1 MEISLKKIIFVQ
13 DISNAKLM
21 EFKKLIDRGAELER
35 MNEALH
41 REDTQF
47 IVIYGRRRIG
57 KSELIKRI
65 VKARHKAIY
74 FLSDTS
80 SETVQR
86 VAFSKVAA
94 SVIDGFDKVIYP
106 DWETLFR
113 SFNNQ
118 LSERML
124 VCLDEFPYLVKSCDV
139 LPSIIQKLLNEKIL
153 KFDLV
158 LCGSS
163 QQLMHGYVL
172 NRQSPLYGLANE
184 IMKMQPIP
192 AQYMSMAM
200 ECDAVQAVEEYAI
213 WGGVPRY
220 WELRRDYPDKETAI
234 RKVLLDPQGPLIEE
248 PQRLLRDDMRDTVQ
262 ASTLLTIIGNGANK
276 LSEIANRAGKDSS
289 TISEPLSKLREL
301 GYVSREVPF
310 DESPKKSKKGIY
322 HINDSLLRFH
332 YQFIVPYRSILELGR
347 MDIVMQVVLSQLPQ
361 FIGQCWELLCREYV
375 SGNIIDGIAYNVASR
390 WWGKIFPPE
399 NKDGKMVELDVVA
412 ESIDK
417 KHILVGEC
425 KWTHDED
432 ADRLMNVLEQKAKY
446 LPFIKKGQEIHLVL
460 FLKESPTHCAKDMR
474 VFLPSDVMKV

>member
-1 MEISLKKIIFVQ
+1 
-13 DISNAKLM
+13 M
-21 EFKKLIDRGAELER
+21 EFKKLIDREAELER
-35 MNEALH
+35 INEALH

-86 VAFSKVAA
+86 AAFSKVVA

-124 VCLDEFPYLVKSCDV
+124 VCLDEFPYLVKSCDA

-153 KFDLV
+153 KFDLI

-184 IMKMQPIP
+184 IIKMQPIP

-276 LSEIANRAGKDSS
+276 LSEIATRAGKDSS
-289 TISEPLSKLREL
+289 TISEPLSKLRDL
-301 GYVSREVPF
+301 GYVNREVPF
-310 DESPKKSKKGIY
+310 GESPKKSKKGLY

-332 YQFIVPYRSILELGR
+332 YQFIVPYRSVLELGR
-347 MDIVMQVVLSQLPQ
+347 IDVVLQVIRAQLPQ
-361 FIGQCWELLCREYV
+361 FIGQCWELLCRQYV
-375 SGNIIDGIAYNVASR
+375 SGNIIDGVAYNVASR

-399 NKDGKMVELDVVA
+399 DKDGKMVELDVVA

-417 KHILVGEC
+417 KHILIGEC

-432 ADRLMNVLEQKAKY
+432 ADRLMAVLEQKAKY
-446 LPFIKKGQEIHLVL
+446 LPFVKKGQEVHLVL
-460 FLKESPTHCAKDMR
+460 FLKESPVHGCECMNI
-474 VFLPSDVMKV
+474 FLPSDVMKA

>member
-1 MEISLKKIIFVQ
+1 
-13 DISNAKLM
+13 M
-21 EFKKLIDRGAELER
+21 EFKKLIDREAELER
-35 MNEALH
+35 INEALH

-86 VAFSKVAA
+86 AAFSKVVA

-124 VCLDEFPYLVKSCDV
+124 VCLDEFSYLVKSCDA

-153 KFDLV
+153 KFDLI

-184 IMKMQPIP
+184 IIKMQPIP

-276 LSEIANRAGKDSS
+276 LSEIATRAGKDSS
-289 TISEPLSKLREL
+289 TISEPLSKLRDL
-301 GYVSREVPF
+301 GYVNREVPF
-310 DESPKKSKKGIY
+310 GESPKKSKKGLY

-332 YQFIVPYRSILELGR
+332 YQFIVPYRSVLELGR
-347 MDIVMQVVLSQLPQ
+347 IDVVLQVIRAQLPQ
-361 FIGQCWELLCREYV
+361 FIGQCWELLCRQYV
-375 SGNIIDGIAYNVASR
+375 SGNIIDGVAYNVASR

-399 NKDGKMVELDVVA
+399 DKDGKMVELDVVA

-417 KHILVGEC
+417 KHILIGEC

-432 ADRLMNVLEQKAKY
+432 ADRLMAVLEQKAKY
-446 LPFIKKGQEIHLVL
+446 LPFVKKGQEVHLVL
-460 FLKESPTHCAKDMR
+460 FLKESPVHGCECMNI
-474 VFLPSDVMKV
+474 FLPSDVMKV

>member
-1 MEISLKKIIFVQ
+1 MEY
-13 DISNAKLM
+13 NR
-21 EFKKLIDRGAELER
+21 LIDREAEWER
-35 MNEALH
+35 INNSLKRSE
-41 REDTQF
+41 TQF

-57 KSELIKRI
+57 KSTLIKHI
-65 VKARHKAIY
+65 VNAHKKAIY

-80 SETVQR
+80 AESVQR
-86 VAFSKVAA
+86 MTFAKVVASIIK
-94 SVIDGFDKVIYP
+94 DFDKVIYP
-106 DWETLFR
+106 DWETFFR
-113 SFNNQ
+113 SLNNQ
-118 LSERML
+118 LTERIF

-139 LPSIIQKLLNEKIL
+139 LPSIIQKLLNEKTL
-153 KFDLV
+153 KFDLM

-184 IMKMQPIP
+184 IIRMQPIP
-192 AQYMSMAM
+192 ARYMSTAM
-200 ECDAVQAVEEYAI
+200 ECDAVKAVEEYAI

-220 WELRRDYPDKETAI
+220 WELRRDYPDMLTAI

-276 LSEIANRAGKDSS
+276 MSEIATRAGKDSNA
-289 TISEPLSKLREL
+289 ISEPLGKLRDL

-310 DESPKKSKKGIY
+310 GESPKKSKKGIY

-332 YQFIVPYRSILELGR
+332 YQFIVPYRSILELGKA
-347 MDIVMQVVLSQLPQ
+347 DTVMQVVQAQLPQ

-390 WWGKIFPPE
+390 WWGKIFPQE
-399 NKDGKMVELDVVA
+399 SKDGQMIELDVVA

-417 KHILVGEC
+417 KHILIGEC
-425 KWTHDED
+425 KWTHEED
-432 ADRLMNVLEQKAKY
+432 ADRLIDTLEQKAKY
-446 LPFIKKGQEIHLVL
+446 LPFIKKGQEVHPVL
-460 FLKESPTHCAKDMR
+460 FLKETPTHQTKDMR
-474 VFLPSDVMKV
+474 IFLPKDLMGEQ

>member
-1 MEISLKKIIFVQ
+1 
-13 DISNAKLM
+13 M
-21 EFKKLIDRGAELER
+21 EFKKLIDREAELER
-35 MNEALH
+35 INEALH

-86 VAFSKVAA
+86 AAFSKVVA
-94 SVIDGFDKVIYP
+94 SVIDSFDKVIYP

-124 VCLDEFPYLVKSCDV
+124 VCLDEFPYLVKSCDA

-153 KFDLV
+153 KFDLI

-184 IMKMQPIP
+184 IIKMQPIP

-234 RKVLLDPQGPLIEE
+234 RKVLLDSQGPLIEE

-276 LSEIANRAGKDSS
+276 LSEIATRAGKDSS
-289 TISEPLSKLREL
+289 TISEPLSKLRDL
-301 GYVSREVPF
+301 GYISREIPF
-310 DESPKKSKKGIY
+310 GESPKKSKKGLY
-322 HINDSLLRFH
+322 HINDSLLRFY
-332 YQFIVPYRSILELGR
+332 YQFIVPYRSVLELGR
-347 MDIVMQVVLSQLPQ
+347 VDVVMQVVRAQLPQ
-361 FIGQCWELLCREYV
+361 FIGQCWELLCRQYV
-375 SGNIIDGIAYNVASR
+375 SGNIIDGVAYNVASR

-399 NKDGKMVELDVVA
+399 DKDGKMVELDVVA
-412 ESIDK
+412 ESIDQ
-417 KHILVGEC
+417 KHILIGEC

-432 ADRLMNVLEQKAKY
+432 ADRLMDILEKKAKY
-446 LPFIKKGQEIHLVL
+446 LPFVKKGQEVHLAL
-460 FLKESPTHCAKDMR
+460 FLKESPVHGGECMNI
-474 VFLPSDVMKV
+474 FLPSDVMKV

>member
-1 MEISLKKIIFVQ
+1 
-13 DISNAKLM
+13 M
-21 EFKKLIDRGAELER
+21 EFKKLIDREAELER
-35 MNEALH
+35 INEALH

-86 VAFSKVAA
+86 AAFSKVVA

-124 VCLDEFPYLVKSCDV
+124 VCLDEFPYLVKSCDA

-153 KFDLV
+153 KFDLI

-184 IMKMQPIP
+184 IIKMQPIP

-276 LSEIANRAGKDSS
+276 LSEIATRAGKDSS
-289 TISEPLSKLREL
+289 TISEPLSKLRDL
-301 GYVSREVPF
+301 GYVNREVPF
-310 DESPKKSKKGIY
+310 GESPKKSKKGLY

-332 YQFIVPYRSILELGR
+332 YQFIVPYRSVLELGR
-347 MDIVMQVVLSQLPQ
+347 IDVVLQVIRAQLPQ
-361 FIGQCWELLCREYV
+361 FIGQCWELLCRQYV
-375 SGNIIDGIAYNVASR
+375 SGNIIDGVAYNVASR

-399 NKDGKMVELDVVA
+399 DKDGKMVELDVVA

-417 KHILVGEC
+417 KHILIGEC

-432 ADRLMNVLEQKAKY
+432 ADRLMAVLEQKAKY
-446 LPFIKKGQEIHLVL
+446 LPFVKKGQEVHLVL
-460 FLKESPTHCAKDMR
+460 FLKESPVHGGECMNI
-474 VFLPSDVMKV
+474 FLPSDVMKV

>member
-1 MEISLKKIIFVQ
+1 
-13 DISNAKLM
+13 M
-21 EFKKLIDRGAELER
+21 EFKKLIDRNAELER
-35 MNEALH
+35 INEALK
-41 REDTQF
+41 RDETQF

-57 KSELIKRI
+57 KSKLIKHI
-65 VKARHKAIY
+65 VNARQQAIY

-80 SETVQR
+80 AESVQR
-86 VAFSKVAA
+86 AAFSKAAA
-94 SVIDGFDKVIYP
+94 SVVQDFDKVIYP
-106 DWETLFR
+106 DWESLFR
-113 SFNNQ
+113 SLNNQ
-118 LSERML
+118 LSERIL

-139 LPSIIQKLLNEKIL
+139 LPSVIQKLLNEKTL

-172 NRQSPLYGLANE
+172 NRQAPLYGLANE
-184 IMKMQPIP
+184 IIRMQPVP
-192 AQYMSMAM
+192 ARYMRIAM

-220 WELRRDYPDKETAI
+220 WELRRDYPDMLTAI

-276 LSEIANRAGKDSS
+276 LSEIATRAGKDSS
-289 TISEPLSKLREL
+289 AISEPLGKLRDL

-310 DESPKKSKKGIY
+310 GESPKKSKKGIY

-332 YQFIVPYRSILELGR
+332 YQFIVPYRSILELGK
-347 MDIVMQVVLSQLPQ
+347 MDTVMQVVLGQLPQ

-375 SGNIIDGIAYNVASR
+375 SGNIIDGVAYNVASR

-399 NKDGKMVELDVVA
+399 DKDGQMVELDVVA

-417 KHILVGEC
+417 KHILIGEC

-432 ADRLMNVLEQKAKY
+432 ADRLMDVLAQKAKY
-446 LPFIKKGQEIHLVL
+446 LPFIKKGQEVHLVL
-460 FLKESPTHCAKDMR
+460 FLKETPGHKSKDMKI
-474 VFLPSDVMKV
+474 FLPSDLMLDLN

>member
-1 MEISLKKIIFVQ
+1 
-13 DISNAKLM
+13 M
-21 EFKKLIDRGAELER
+21 EFKKLIDREAELER
-35 MNEALH
+35 INEALH

-65 VKARHKAIY
+65 VNARHKAIY

-86 VAFSKVAA
+86 AAFSKIVA
-94 SVIDGFDKVIYP
+94 SVIDSFDKVIYP

-124 VCLDEFPYLVKSCDV
+124 VCLDEFPYLVKSCDT

-153 KFDLV
+153 KFDLI

-184 IMKMQPIP
+184 IIKMQPIP
-192 AQYMSMAM
+192 ARYMEMAM

-276 LSEIANRAGKDSS
+276 LSEIATRAGKDSS
-289 TISEPLSKLREL
+289 TISEPLSKLRDL
-301 GYVSREVPF
+301 GYISREIPF
-310 DESPKKSKKGIY
+310 GESPKKSKKGLY

-332 YQFIVPYRSILELGR
+332 YQFIVPYRSVLELGR
-347 MDIVMQVVLSQLPQ
+347 IDVVMQVVRAQLPQ

-390 WWGKIFPPE
+390 WWGKIFPLE
-399 NKDGKMVELDVVA
+399 DKEGKMIELDVVA

-417 KHILVGEC
+417 KHILIGEC

-432 ADRLMNVLEQKAKY
+432 ADRLMDVLEQKAKY
-446 LPFIKKGQEIHLVL
+446 LPFVKKGQEVHLVL
-460 FLKESPTHCAKDMR
+460 FLKESPTHCVKGMR
-474 VFLPSDVMKV
+474 VFLPSDVMKI

>member
-1 MEISLKKIIFVQ
+1 
-13 DISNAKLM
+13 M
-21 EFKKLIDRGAELER
+21 EFKKLIDREAELER
-35 MNEALH
+35 INEALH

-86 VAFSKVAA
+86 AAFSKVVA

-124 VCLDEFPYLVKSCDV
+124 VCLDEFPYLVKSCDA

-153 KFDLV
+153 KFDWI

-184 IMKMQPIP
+184 IIKMQPIP
-192 AQYMSMAM
+192 AQYLSMAM

-276 LSEIANRAGKDSS
+276 LSEIATRTGKDSS
-289 TISEPLSKLREL
+289 TISEPLSKLRDL
-301 GYVSREVPF
+301 GYVNREVPF
-310 DESPKKSKKGIY
+310 GESPKKSKKGLY

-332 YQFIVPYRSILELGR
+332 YQFIVPYRSVLALGR
-347 MDIVMQVVLSQLPQ
+347 IDVVMQVVRAQLPQ
-361 FIGQCWELLCREYV
+361 FIGQCWELLCRQYV
-375 SGNIIDGIAYNVASR
+375 SGNIIDGVAYNVASR

-399 NKDGKMVELDVVA
+399 DKDGKMVELDVVA

-417 KHILVGEC
+417 KHILIGEC

-432 ADRLMNVLEQKAKY
+432 ADRLMAVLEQKAKY
-446 LPFIKKGQEIHLVL
+446 LPFVKKGQEVHLVL
-460 FLKESPTHCAKDMR
+460 FLKESPVHGGECMNM
-474 VFLPSDVMKV
+474 FLPSDVMQV

>member
-86 VAFSKVAA
+86 VAFSNVVA

-310 DESPKKSKKGIY
+310 GESPKKSKKGIY

>member
-1 MEISLKKIIFVQ
+1 
-13 DISNAKLM
+13 M
-21 EFKKLIDRGAELER
+21 EFKKLIDREAELER
-35 MNEALH
+35 INEALH

-86 VAFSKVAA
+86 AAFSKVVA

-124 VCLDEFPYLVKSCDV
+124 VCLDEFSYLVKSCDA

-153 KFDLV
+153 KFDLI

-184 IMKMQPIP
+184 IIKMQPIP

-276 LSEIANRAGKDSS
+276 LSEIATRAGKDSS
-289 TISEPLSKLREL
+289 TISEPLSKLRDL
-301 GYVSREVPF
+301 GYVNREVPF
-310 DESPKKSKKGIY
+310 GESPKKSKKGLY

-332 YQFIVPYRSILELGR
+332 YQFIVPYRSVLELGR
-347 MDIVMQVVLSQLPQ
+347 IDVVLQVIRAQLPQ
-361 FIGQCWELLCREYV
+361 FIGQCWELLCRQYV
-375 SGNIIDGIAYNVASR
+375 SGNIIDGVAYNVASR

-399 NKDGKMVELDVVA
+399 DKDGKMVELDVVA

-417 KHILVGEC
+417 KHILIGEC

-432 ADRLMNVLEQKAKY
+432 ADRLMAVLEQKAKY
-446 LPFIKKGQEIHLVL
+446 LPFVKKGQEVHLVL
-460 FLKESPTHCAKDMR
+460 FLKESPVHGGECMNM
-474 VFLPSDVMKV
+474 FLPSDVMKV

>member
-1 MEISLKKIIFVQ
+1 MG
-13 DISNAKLM
+13 LM
-21 EFKKLIDRGAELER
+21 EFDKLIDRGAELER
-35 MNEALH
+35 INEALH

-47 IVIYGRRRIG
+47 VVIYGRRRIG
-57 KSELIKRI
+57 KSTLLKHI
-65 VKARHKAIY
+65 VNARHKAIY

-80 SETVQR
+80 VEAVQR
-86 VAFSKVAA
+86 AAFSKVVA

-118 LSERML
+118 LGERML

-184 IMKMQPIP
+184 IIKMQPIP

-234 RKVLLDPQGPLIEE
+234 RKVLLDSQGPLIEE

-276 LSEIANRAGKDSS
+276 LSEIATRVGKDSS
-289 TISEPLSKLREL
+289 TISEPLGKLRDL

-310 DESPKKSKKGIY
+310 DESPKKSKKGLY

-332 YQFIVPYRSILELGR
+332 YQFIVPYRSILELR
-347 MDIVMQVVLSQLPQ
+347 KVDTVMQVVQTQLPQ

-375 SGNIIDGIAYNVASR
+375 SGNVIDGVAYNVASR
-390 WWGKIFPPE
+390 WWGKIFPPGDKE
-399 NKDGKMVELDVVA
+399 GKMVELDVVA

-432 ADRLMNVLEQKAKY
+432 ADRLMDVLEQKTKY
-446 LPFIKKGQEIHLVL
+446 LPFIKKGQEVHLGL
-460 FLKESPTHCAKDMR
+460 FLKEPPTHCAKGMQI
-474 VFLPSDVMKV
+474 FLPGDVMKF